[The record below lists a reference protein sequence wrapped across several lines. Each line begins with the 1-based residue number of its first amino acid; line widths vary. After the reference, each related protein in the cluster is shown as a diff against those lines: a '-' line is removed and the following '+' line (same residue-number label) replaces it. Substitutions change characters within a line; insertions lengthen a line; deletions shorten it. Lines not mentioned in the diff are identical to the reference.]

1 VPLRGF
7 IDGVAKGLLM
17 KIVKYRLQREASSVA
32 EFSVSMATTIL
43 TRARGLLFRTAL
55 GNDQAMLIAPC
66 NSVHT
71 CFMGYRLDVVFLD
84 KERKIMKIIESV
96 KPWRFATHFKA
107 KQVIEFKAGVV
118 AQTGMA
124 VGDVFSES

>member
-1 VPLRGF
+1 MNV
-7 IDGVAKGLLM
+7 
-17 KIVKYRLQREASSVA
+17 VKYRLQRGVSPIA
-32 EFSVSMATTIL
+32 EFAVSMATTML
-43 TRARGLLFRTAL
+43 TRARGLLFKTAL
-55 GNDQAMLIAPC
+55 ENDQGMLIAPC

-84 KERKIMKIIESV
+84 KERKIMSITENV
-96 KPWRFATHFKA
+96 KPWRFAAHLKA
-107 KQVIEFKAGVV
+107 SKVIEFRAGVV